1 MVCELDNRV
10 LIKNATLEELEE
22 FCATHDV
29 LKHVYN
35 FCMTREVA
43 LDREFLEYMCK
54 NLPNATFTIANTD
67 AKTQELYD
75 ERETKI
81 LIENVNMMRQKYN
94 KNLIFEGGYSVESGV
109 EASRKLNGWVKSI
122 KDARIKGR
130 ELSPFEKYL
139 FAYQYATDFFY
150 KDNKKS
156 PDQSRNIIPVLT
168 GDKIVCVGFARILK
182 ELCTRLDIP
191 CAVQYV
197 EIRHGDGTIGYHA
210 NNSVWIN
217 DPKYGICGIYYADS
231 CWDCRKES
239 TQETSILYSCMKYSD
254 IERLYN
260 SSIYVQTIDAS
271 LRDILFKKE
280 LKQISDNVNV
290 VNKALEERALK
301 ILTGRHDFFVRI
313 FDDII
318 VDQIDQTRCQTGTI
332 RVPIGKEELKQI
344 NRFCEDM
351 YSEIMID
358 DYSSDR
364 MLEKTQKL
372 IKYMMEDY
380 GFTDDEVV
388 QFLHRKAEQFKPN
401 KRIARKFVIKDNES
415 KQIAKQNMDNF
426 TKESDNLR
434 FNFRMTKE
442 YASTISPNC
451 IINALYN
458 LGEAFGLNE
467 KQQEKYVS
475 DMINSSINV
484 ALDNSFEQKK
494 GVDNP
499 IVVLASSL
507 K

>member
-1 MVCELDNRV
+1 M
-10 LIKNATLEELEE
+10 
-22 FCATHDV
+22 
-29 LKHVYN
+29 
-35 FCMTREVA
+35 
-43 LDREFLEYMCK
+43 
-54 NLPNATFTIANTD
+54 
-67 AKTQELYD
+67 
-75 ERETKI
+75 
-81 LIENVNMMRQKYN
+81 
-94 KNLIFEGGYSVESGV
+94 
-109 EASRKLNGWVKSI
+109 
-122 KDARIKGR
+122 
-130 ELSPFEKYL
+130 
-139 FAYQYATDFFY
+139 
-150 KDNKKS
+150 
-156 PDQSRNIIPVLT
+156 T

-301 ILTGRHDFFVRI
+301 ILAGRQDFFVRI

-318 VDQIDQTRCQTGTI
+318 IDQIDQTRCQTGTI
-332 RVPIGKEELKQI
+332 RLPIGKEELKQI